1 MIIPSGFTEHSAD
14 VVIQGDYLIK
24 CNRGERLAGAKAGLT
39 VYKIKNKDNL
49 QQAVLQLKLSD
60 YQSTTNEY
68 FDKGIDQD
76 LGLEEVGYMSHK
88 DQHVGNCAWA
98 SAKAAFRAALY
109 LTLLQKEGYTPE
121 QAEVE
126 SRAIYKSWTKQDR
139 LDALK
144 EYIKTFPNEE

>member
-1 MIIPSGFTEHSAD
+1 MNP
-14 VVIQGDYLIK
+14 
-24 CNRGERLAGAKAGLT
+24 
-39 VYKIKNKDNL
+39 
-49 QQAVLQLKLSD
+49 
-60 YQSTTNEY
+60 TTMEY

-76 LGLEEVGYMSHK
+76 LELEEVAYMSHK

-109 LTLLQKEGYTPE
+109 LTLLQKEGYTTE

-139 LDALK
+139 LTALK
-144 EYIKTFPNEE
+144 EYIETFPDEGEGVFQKKEVLKRIALKRQNDPEFIDLIIPWV